1 MLPVD
6 QRPITAQRMTFC
18 FVCFVC
24 FVLMLTVTTTAFAQ
38 AEQVDTLFAKWS
50 RKDSPG
56 CAVGVIRD
64 GQLIYQR
71 GYGMA
76 SLDHDVPLTSR
87 TVFYIASTS
96 KQFTA
101 MSIALLAT
109 RGKISLTDDIR
120 RYLPELPRWD
130 HPVTIAHLVYHTS
143 GIPDF
148 FVLMPLAG
156 RRLED
161 TITDEDIISLLARQ
175 PRLNFRPGDQFQYS
189 NSGYF
194 LLGVIIA
201 RVTGK
206 SLRQFAEDSLFAP
219 LGMRDTHFHDDRTMV
234 VPRRATGY
242 VPKGDGFAI
251 FATLFDRVGDG
262 GVMTT
267 IEDLVRWD
275 RNFYDARVGGRA
287 MLDLALTPGSLNDGT
302 KLDYGF
308 GLFIR
313 EQRGLREVSHGGIY
327 NGFRAELVRYP
338 EQRLSVAC
346 LCNLYS
352 IDPGKLARS
361 VADLYLGEDPK
372 PASAAGESVPAT
384 APSGTE
390 RLVGTYLASQSGLTI
405 NITLQEGRLIA
416 ALPGGGVLPQTLTPI
431 DATRFRGVN
440 SLKSEFTFSPS
451 TGSGVPEL
459 RVRLTS
465 AIGEPELLLTRA
477 KPVSADNMRLDPY
490 AGSYRSEA
498 LDVTYD
504 LVVRDGRLVVQ
515 SRQAPPR
522 LLFATV
528 EDLFSGSG
536 LNYRFVRDVQQR
548 ISGFELNDLTGRVRG
563 IVFTRQ

>member
-194 LLGVIIA
+194 LLGVIIT

-242 VPKGDGFAI
+242 VAKGDGFAI

-416 ALPGGGVLPQTLTPI
+416 AMPGGGVLPQTLTPI

-477 KPVSADNMRLDPY
+477 KPVSVDNMRLDPY